1 MMMMDGM
8 KKNPG
13 ADPYTQVARSI
24 GNSNEVTE
32 QRKKDAYA
40 RNMETGQFGTEKLAD
55 LSFMKRGGSSVAQ
68 TDSAAPVAP
77 NNPTQT
83 AQADA
88 PSSPVTSARAQGRLE
103 QGATGVTMKDGYKTQ
118 LDQNTQASV
127 MLPDGKSIPADVEE
141 EDEDDSEEL
150 INSLTADKIRLLSII
165 SESMSNHAE
174 LSRQLL
180 QRQS

>member
-1 MMMMDGM
+1 
-8 KKNPG
+8 
-13 ADPYTQVARSI
+13 
-24 GNSNEVTE
+24 
-32 QRKKDAYA
+32 
-40 RNMETGQFGTEKLAD
+40 MESGQFGAEKVAD
-55 LSFMKRGGSSVAQ
+55 LSFMKKGGDDTTQLA
-68 TDSAAPVAP
+68 SAAPVAP
-77 NNPTQT
+77 NNPTQI
-83 AQADA
+83 AQAEA

-141 EDEDDSEEL
+141 ENEDDSEEL

-165 SESMSNHAE
+165 SESMSTHAE